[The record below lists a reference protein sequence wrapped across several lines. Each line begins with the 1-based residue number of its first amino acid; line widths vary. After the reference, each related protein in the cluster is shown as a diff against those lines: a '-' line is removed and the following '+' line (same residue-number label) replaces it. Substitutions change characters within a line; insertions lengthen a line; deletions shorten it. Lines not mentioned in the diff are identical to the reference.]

1 MELLFF
7 FNFLIRILGTYIRII
22 LNWLIFIKLLIFNYL
37 KDGAILMEIEKTRE
51 TSWKIQLKNKNEN
64 IELTSV
70 EISGE
75 VRQIKLRLLKNGDFI
90 NVEMKKEEFHNFLSL
105 ISAFKDVVIGED
117 KMSFVDD
124 IIREE
129 SESYK
134 IMNEPEKDYVK
145 IDHHISEKDYKNNE
159 VKELNPEEWDP
170 W

>member
-1 MELLFF
+1 
-7 FNFLIRILGTYIRII
+7 
-22 LNWLIFIKLLIFNYL
+22 
-37 KDGAILMEIEKTRE
+37 MEIEKTRE

-75 VRQIKLRLLKNGDFI
+75 VRLIKLKLLKNGDFV
-90 NVEMKKEEFHNFLSL
+90 NVEMKKEEFFNFLSL

-117 KMSFVDD
+117 QISLT
-124 IIREE
+124 EE
-129 SESYK
+129 LIGEDLESHKK
-134 IMNEPEKDYVK
+134 INEDENIYVK
-145 IDHHISEKDYKNNE
+145 IEPQISEKNLKNNE

>member
-1 MELLFF
+1 
-7 FNFLIRILGTYIRII
+7 
-22 LNWLIFIKLLIFNYL
+22 
-37 KDGAILMEIEKTRE
+37 MEIEKTRE

-90 NVEMKKEEFHNFLSL
+90 NVEMKKEEFYNFLSL

-117 KMSFVDD
+117 KMSFSDD
-124 IIREE
+124 LIREE
-129 SESYK
+129 SESHK
-134 IMNEPEKDYVK
+134 LMNEAEKDYVK
-145 IDHHISEKDYKNNE
+145 IDSQISKKDYKNNE
-159 VKELNPEEWDP
+159 VTELNPEEWDP